1 MKRLKKIREL
11 RNMSVKEL
19 SSILNT
25 STSTI
30 YTWESTDTFPQV
42 SELNKLSKL
51 LRVTVDYLVENAD
64 SNLYCDETVVS
75 RVFVAA
81 QVKINQ
87 IVVQSTSQVVSLTMP
102 LVAMD
107 DDLILDILK
116 GKIKERLQLD
126 ESELYEI
133 DITSLIELTP
143 VTMSPYAF
151 SQMQLPFA

>member
-1 MKRLKKIREL
+1 
-11 RNMSVKEL
+11 MSVKEL

-102 LVAMD
+102 LVAMA

>member
-116 GKIKERLQLD
+116 GKIKERLQID